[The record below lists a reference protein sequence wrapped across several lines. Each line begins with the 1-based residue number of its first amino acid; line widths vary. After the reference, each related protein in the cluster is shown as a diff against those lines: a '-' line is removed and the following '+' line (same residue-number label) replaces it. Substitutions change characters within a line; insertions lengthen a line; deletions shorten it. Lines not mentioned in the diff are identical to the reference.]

1 MTSKIKLGENDGNKK
16 GVLPNSYEESLN
28 GPDYPDEGWWD
39 AVLADEPTND
49 EMDGTFELNQDNK
62 ATFSPLKIHE
72 PSFLNWQKIMGVF
85 LNDEIITLDV
95 IGYNR
100 GGLLVSNED
109 IHGFVPFS
117 HLIDIP
123 IDLDEDNRE
132 RYLSEYL
139 NREIRLKVI
148 ECEQEKERIV
158 FSERA
163 ALAKEGKRKDLLQ
176 NLNEGEIVSGV
187 VTNVTS
193 FGVFVDLGGLE
204 GLIHVSELSWGRV
217 QNPSD
222 ILRVNDNVQAQVLHV
237 SKEEGKIALSLKRL
251 TENPWEILS
260 KRLKGGEKLDA
271 VISSIV
277 KYGAFARLKEGIEG
291 LIHISS
297 MNFPEG
303 CRRIDDF
310 LYEGQAVRVSV
321 LNIDAKKRRLGL
333 RLEYCLGE

>member
-1 MTSKIKLGENDGNKK
+1 
-16 GVLPNSYEESLN
+16 
-28 GPDYPDEGWWD
+28 
-39 AVLADEPTND
+39 
-49 EMDGTFELNQDNK
+49 
-62 ATFSPLKIHE
+62 
-72 PSFLNWQKIMGVF
+72 
-85 LNDEIITLDV
+85 
-95 IGYNR
+95 
-100 GGLLVSNED
+100 
-109 IHGFVPFS
+109 
-117 HLIDIP
+117 
-123 IDLDEDNRE
+123 
-132 RYLSEYL
+132 
-139 NREIRLKVI
+139 
-148 ECEQEKERIV
+148 
-158 FSERA
+158 
-163 ALAKEGKRKDLLQ
+163 
-176 NLNEGEIVSGV
+176 
-187 VTNVTS
+187 
-193 FGVFVDLGGLE
+193 VDLGGLE